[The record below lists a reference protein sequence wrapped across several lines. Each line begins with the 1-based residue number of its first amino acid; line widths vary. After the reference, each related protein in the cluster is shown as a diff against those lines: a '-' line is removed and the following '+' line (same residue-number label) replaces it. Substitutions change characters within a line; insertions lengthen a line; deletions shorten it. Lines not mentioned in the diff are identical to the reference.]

1 MNQSTI
7 LDWSE
12 LTWESTKPAIAT
24 GVLGSR
30 IVPDGASVRA
40 VTLTRVE
47 PKGEFSPHIDDY
59 DHIFLFIEGK
69 GVGWLGEDS
78 YDIKPRLI
86 VRVPAGQSHSYSNT
100 TDSDLILLTIN
111 YSVI

>member
-1 MNQSTI
+1 MNQSPI

-24 GVLGSR
+24 GVFGSR
-30 IVPDGASVRA
+30 IVPDEGKVRA

-47 PKGEFSPHIDDY
+47 PNGEFSPHVDDY
-59 DHIFLFIEGK
+59 DHVFLLIEGK
-69 GVGWLGEDS
+69 GMGWLGEDS

-86 VRVPAGQSHSYSNT
+86 VRVPAGQSHSYRNT

-111 YSVI
+111 YSDI